1 LRRTQRTSGGPVER
15 GGGQRRA
22 IRATGILEILV
33 ASSLLYAVLARADEE
48 SSPAQSAPENL
59 VVTGIRM
66 AELPDDP
73 SSFTTVLETDAFR
86 GEGKSLEDMLAESVG
101 VQVRRFGGPGQPA
114 ELSIRGSTGSQ
125 VVILLDGVRLN
136 TAQSGSVDL
145 STIPAALVQRIEV
158 SRGGASVQTGSD
170 AIGGVVNIVTRRVS
184 DQPTTNLKGGAGS
197 FGTWQ
202 ASATQTGRIGGFE
215 LVAGYDFFTTDGD
228 FKFQTAKV
236 EVDGVEFPELVGKVK
251 RVNNETENHSGL
263 VKVAREFGET
273 LRVSFT
279 DDFFYGSAGR
289 PGPALGPGGLALQSQ
304 TAHQR
309 RTRNL
314 SDLALEATD
323 VAGWGVDAAL
333 RVYHRF
339 DRSRYRDPNPPI
351 GAPVSSDNRNHAFG
365 GRGSIERSAEF
376 GFTEHRA
383 SLGVELRRD
392 WLDAKH
398 ASNRDRNTYGVFFQ
412 DELDFFDDRLTLIPA
427 FRFDRTDGFGSEWL
441 PRLGVVV
448 TPWPWLRLKGNVER
462 AYRVPNFDELYFN
475 EGSLRGNP
483 SLDPEESWNADL
495 GVQFGFER
503 VWIFDDISFEVAGFH
518 NEINDSIVFQLV
530 SLNVI
535 AATNTGDATMTGV
548 ELAGGLRLF
557 DWIEFSG
564 NYTWL
569 DSEDRRTK
577 KSLPGRADE
586 EYLLR
591 LAIGPSDGLFK
602 LVGERQH
609 TSSIPVRSGG
619 ASKLPSR
626 TIYNAS
632 LTFDF
637 ARLPGFRE
645 RWRLFARRLA
655 VSVIGTNLADRS
667 VRDAL
672 GFPQPGRT
680 LLFQGEVAW

>member
-1 LRRTQRTSGGPVER
+1 VER
-15 GGGQRRA
+15 RERRRRS
-22 IRATGILEILV
+22 IRAAGIVGILVVSWLV
-33 ASSLLYAVLARADEE
+33 RAGAARGDDDP
-48 SSPAQSAPENL
+48 SPAAEPVPENL
-59 VVTGIRM
+59 IVRGIRT

-86 GEGKSLEDMLAESVG
+86 GEGKSLEDMLAEAVG

-125 VVILLDGVRLN
+125 VVVLLDGVRLN
-136 TAQSGSVDL
+136 TAQSGTVDL
-145 STIPAALVQRIEV
+145 STIPADLIQRIEV

-170 AIGGVVNIVTRRVS
+170 AIGGVVNIITKRVS
-184 DQPTTNLKGGAGS
+184 DQPTTNVKGGVGS

-202 ASATQTGRIGGFE
+202 ASATQTGKVADFE
-215 LVAGYDFFTTDGD
+215 VLAGYDFFTTDGD

-236 EVDGVEFPELVGKVK
+236 EVDGVEFPELVGKVE

-263 VKVAREFGET
+263 VKIARPLGEN
-273 LRVSFT
+273 LRLSVT

-314 SDLALEATD
+314 SSVSLEATD
-323 VAGWGVDAAL
+323 LAGWGLDGSV
-333 RVYHRF
+333 RVFHRF
-339 DRSRYRDPNPPI
+339 DRSRYRDSDPPI
-351 GAPVSSDNRNHAFG
+351 GAPVASDNRNHAFG
-365 GRGSIERSAEF
+365 GRGAIERSAEF
-376 GFTEHRA
+376 GFSAHRA
-383 SLGVELRRD
+383 SLGVEIRRD
-392 WLDAKH
+392 WLDAKD
-398 ASNRDRNTYGVFFQ
+398 ARNRDRDTYGVFLQ
-412 DELDFFDDRLTLIPA
+412 DELRFFDQRLTLVPA
-427 FRFDRTDGFGSEWL
+427 LRFDRTDGFGSEWL

-448 TPWPWLRLKGNVER
+448 TPWPWLRLKGNLER

-483 SLDPEESWNADL
+483 SLNPEESWNADG
-495 GVQFGFER
+495 GVQLGFDEI
-503 VWIFDDISFEVAGFH
+503 WIFDDISIEVVGFH
-518 NEINDSIVFQLV
+518 NEIEDSIVFQLV

-535 AATNTGDATMTGV
+535 AATNTGDATVTGV
-548 ELAGGLRLF
+548 ELAGAFRLF

-564 NYTWL
+564 NYTRL
-569 DSEDRRTK
+569 DSEDERTK
-577 KSLPGRADE
+577 ESLPGRADE
-586 EYLLR
+586 EHLLR

-602 LVGERQH
+602 LVGERQY

-619 ASKLPSR
+619 TSKLPGR

-632 LTFDF
+632 FTFDF
-637 ARLPGFRE
+637 AKLRLVPE
-645 RWRLFARRLA
+645 RWRLGARRLA
-655 VSVIGTNLADRS
+655 LSVIGTNLDDRS

-680 LLFQGEVAW
+680 LLFQAEAAW